1 MNSNDDDPKKIDTYK
16 KIIKNIKEDLIDYV
30 KDPNNQTASVMYS
43 SMGSIPF
50 KYEGYKSDVWDE
62 YISESREYMSMLFQ
76 LFDNYFQAFIK
87 RGKWVDERVKESDER
102 NDHI

>member
-1 MNSNDDDPKKIDTYK
+1 VNEVDDPKSIDTFD
-16 KIIKNIKEDLIDYV
+16 KIIKNIKEDLHKYIDH
-30 KDPNNQTASVMYS
+30 PNNETASMLYA

-76 LFDNYFQAFIK
+76 LFDDYFQAFIK
-87 RGKWVDERVKESDER
+87 RGKYIDRQVKERD
-102 NDHI
+102 DKK